1 MLSSDSKDNHR
12 HFMKEALKEAL
23 ISYKKNEVPVG
34 CIIVRNNAIIASA
47 HNIRETENDPLGHA
61 ELLAIRRAAKKL
73 GSWRLTGCTMYV
85 TLEPCIMCTG
95 AIMDSR
101 IERLYIG
108 APDIKRGAVSSFL
121 PVIRERMIP
130 HNVEYEY
137 MQTISPYILKRFF
150 KRLRKAE

>member
-1 MLSSDSKDNHR
+1 MSDNKDINR
-12 HFMKEALKEAL
+12 LFMKEALKEAL

-34 CIIVRNNAIIASA
+34 CIIVKNNAIIASA
-47 HNIRETENDPLGHA
+47 HNIRETQNDPLGHA
-61 ELLAIRRAAKKL
+61 ELLAIRQAAEKL

-95 AIMDSR
+95 AIIDSR

-137 MQTISPYILKRFF
+137 METISPYILKRFF
-150 KRLRKAE
+150 KRLRKS